1 MHSKP
6 RPFMF
11 LLYVSV
17 QWVRACCDA
26 QEAQEAAFDA
36 QRKLQEQVHELQAKQ
51 QALQGDIGAQV
62 RACVMHLPHK
72 WSHHPATCTSAQ
84 VP

>member
-1 MHSKP
+1 M
-6 RPFMF
+6 
-11 LLYVSV
+11 

-26 QEAQEAAFDA
+26 QEAQAAAFDA

-62 RACVMHLPHK
+62 RATA
-72 WSHHPATCTSAQ
+72 SHSTQPIHACSRAAAC
-84 VP
+84 